1 MNFHRLA
8 VSPIEP
14 ELLRKVGAD
23 GGWLLENDEVLRVGL
38 GRAVQSISVTA
49 SDLSPEVQLAGHV
62 IMGDVGPTDSG
73 VVAFGALPFNPSA
86 SGQLS
91 VPEVLVTQYSNGTTY
106 VTTVEDSEGL
116 IPILERYVEVDQ
128 EPQSVR
134 SLHYEPTPEEYAHK
148 VAAAVEHL
156 RKNQVQKVVLARAVK
171 GSVPEPI
178 NAGAL
183 AMRLR
188 KREPRC
194 TLYSMPLL
202 ANRRFLGVS
211 PELLIERRGTVVRCN
226 PLAGTIALPLNTP
239 SEDYQNWLLGSAK
252 NLNEHKLLVDEM
264 VTVLK
269 GLFTDVT
276 ADEQPSILK
285 LRTVAHLS
293 SWLSASGSAESM
305 PPVMQILRLLHPTAA
320 VCGIPREAALQLLTD
335 LEGQD
340 RGSYAGP
347 VGWIDSS
354 GDGEW
359 WLGIRGVVLSGNNF
373 EAWSGAGIVSESDP
387 IAEREETKD
396 KLASVL
402 TSIAIT

>member
-14 ELLRKVGAD
+14 DLLRKVGAD

-62 IMGDVGPTDSG
+62 ITGDVGPTDSG

-264 VTVLK
+264 VSVLK